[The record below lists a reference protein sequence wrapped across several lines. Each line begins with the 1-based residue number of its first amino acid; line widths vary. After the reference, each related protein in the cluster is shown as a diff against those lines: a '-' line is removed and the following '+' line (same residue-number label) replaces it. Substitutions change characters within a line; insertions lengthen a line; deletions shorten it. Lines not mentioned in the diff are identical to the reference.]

1 MHRNLALKATLQALQ
16 NQNIA
21 QTKTIIEC
29 ETELQQNKTKLLQLS
44 ADVTLV
50 DSERKALKET
60 VNELNIEIARLEG
73 NITYLEEEREKSEH
87 DLKTFIEKLEI
98 KAQSWKNM
106 LDAKEKEVKKLRTHL
121 EKVGETASLSENATR
136 SGKEDLGKNAI
147 NSDTD
152 KETTR
157 LLHVTRITLL
167 CIISCFNAIGE
178 GKTVQNAILSN
189 EKASIAIS
197 A

>member
-1 MHRNLALKATLQALQ
+1 MHRNFALKATLQALQ

-136 SGKEDLGKNAI
+136 SGKEDLGKNAV